1 MSEPGWFSRD
11 PTDGG
16 ACEHG
21 AGARPGRVERI
32 GWGRRWIGSGRRQ
45 THPLSLPI
53 ARRSAVAR
61 RGQLL
66 LIGVAVALS
75 VAFSVASFEFAALLS
90 QALGTATSSSVTSI
104 EDVPSGAVVLTARTS
119 AATTSTALD
128 DELIGRVRAI
138 DGVLLATGTFDQPVS
153 FELRPREQP
162 DRPAALRGVVF
173 SAAFE
178 TPWTLVSGRAPIGP
192 DEVAVDVGGAVV
204 GQVAEGQFADLELP
218 TGRRRVHIVGIASLG
233 GSAEAVGDATPALSD
248 AHVLFDPRSIGPLL
262 GAVGRVDR
270 ITVLPGPG
278 VDRDELA
285 GRIGTIVG
293 RGVRVTATSDPN
305 AVAQQTVATL
315 DDGVQQGTQAFALL
329 TVVVAI
335 IVVANVFAVIL
346 APRTRELALL
356 RLVGASRR
364 QLVRWLLGE
373 ALIVGMVASVVGF
386 GLGVPIGAFAAGLV
400 QTGSAP
406 VGAMV
411 TGEMLVVAPV
421 VGMGV
426 TLIGALLPARR
437 ASSVAPIDALTDR
450 GDGRPSV
457 NRTVIRVLGG
467 GIGLIG
473 GGLARFVLGPARAV
487 AAMASSNVRRRPAA
501 TAAAASTLLVG
512 LVLVGAVSVAG
523 ASVRA
528 GLASQF
534 ETESRADAYVERRGV
549 VRVDRD
555 SLVARINE
563 ARLPIA
569 GAAEVVSV
577 DGFLVAPKASDNR
590 VVAGTLAS
598 IDPVIDLDVRSGAI
612 AGPGS
617 AMLSVEV
624 ASSLGVGPGDDVTLR
639 STSGAERQLTVSGT
653 YANTAFYGPAIVDIS
668 DAQAI
673 GADGTFERL
682 AVRFGDDRFD
692 RRATRQLNRVATR
705 FPRVNVSS
713 PEEFAALNTSV
724 ADTVL
729 RIIAVLLGCAIAI
742 GAVGLAATLSLG
754 VLERST
760 ELSRLRAIGA
770 SKVQVQSL
778 VTLEAVLVCLGAAVW
793 GLGIGAL
800 IGWFGLRLAPPDL
813 IAEQVVPWRLLIGVG
828 VGSIALGAAVSLL
841 PARRAANLPPI
852 RAATQ

>member
-1 MSEPGWFSRD
+1 M
-11 PTDGG
+11 
-16 ACEHG
+16 
-21 AGARPGRVERI
+21 
-32 GWGRRWIGSGRRQ
+32 
-45 THPLSLPI
+45 SLPI

-75 VAFSVASFEFAALLS
+75 VALSVASFEFAALVG
-90 QALGTATSSSVTSI
+90 QALGTTTTSSTTSI
-104 EDVPSGAVVLTARTS
+104 EDAPSGAVVLTARTS
-119 AATTSTALD
+119 AVTTSTALD
-128 DELIGRVRAI
+128 EDLIGRVRAI

-153 FELRPREQP
+153 FRLREREQP

-178 TPWTLVSGRAPIGP
+178 APWTLVSGRAPVGP
-192 DEVAVDVGGAVV
+192 GEVVVDVGGAVV
-204 GQVAEGQFADLELP
+204 GQVAEGRFAELELP
-218 TGRRRVHIVGIASLG
+218 TGRRGVRIVGIASLG
-233 GSAEAVGDATPALSD
+233 GGAGALGDATPALGD
-248 AHVLFDPRSIGPLL
+248 AHVLFDPGSIGPLL

-285 GRIGTIVG
+285 DRIGPIVG
-293 RGVRVTATSDPN
+293 RGIRVTATSDPN

-315 DDGVQQGTQAFALL
+315 DDGVQQGTRSFALL

-335 IVVANVFAVIL
+335 IVVANVFAVVL
-346 APRTRELALL
+346 APRTRELAQL
-356 RLVGASRR
+356 RLVGASRG

-373 ALIVGMVASVVGF
+373 ALIVGILASVVGF
-386 GLGVPIGAFAAGLV
+386 ALGIPIGAFAAGLL
-400 QTGSAP
+400 QTGSAD
-406 VGAMV
+406 VGATV
-411 TGEMLVVAPV
+411 TVQMLVVAPV
-421 VGMGV
+421 VGIGV
-426 TLIGALLPARR
+426 TLVGALLPARR
-437 ASSVAPIDALTDR
+437 ASRVPPIDALIDR

-473 GGLARFVLGPARAV
+473 SGLTRLAPGAARAV
-487 AAMASSNVRRRPAA
+487 PAMASSNVRRRPAA

-534 ETESRADAYVERRGV
+534 ETESRADAYIERRGV

-555 SLVARINE
+555 SLIARVRE
-563 ARLPIA
+563 SGLPVA

-577 DGFLVAPKASDNR
+577 DGSLVAGRASDNR
-590 VVAGTLAS
+590 LVAGTLAS
-598 IDPVIDLDVRSGAI
+598 IDSVIDLDVQTGAI

-617 AMLSVEV
+617 ALLSAEV
-624 ASSLGVGPGDDVTLR
+624 ASSLGVGPGDAVTLR
-639 STSGAERQLTVSGT
+639 STSGSERELTVSGT
-653 YANTAFYGPAIVDIS
+653 YANTAFYGPAIVDIT
-668 DAQAI
+668 DAQAV
-673 GADGTFERL
+673 GADGTFERM
-682 AVRFGDDRFD
+682 AVRFTDETFD
-692 RRATRQLNRVATR
+692 RGATRYLERVATQ

-713 PEEFAALNTSV
+713 PEQFAELNTSV
-724 ADTVL
+724 ADAVL
-729 RIIAVLLGCAIAI
+729 RIVAVLLGCAVAI

-760 ELSRLRAIGA
+760 ELSRLRAMGA
-770 SKVQVQSL
+770 SKAQVQSL
-778 VTLEAVLVCLGAAVW
+778 VTLEAMLVCLGAAVW

-800 IGWFGLRLAPPDL
+800 LGWFGLRLAPPDL
-813 IAEQVVPWRLLIGVG
+813 IAEQVVPWWLLIGVG

>member
-1 MSEPGWFSRD
+1 M
-11 PTDGG
+11 
-16 ACEHG
+16 
-21 AGARPGRVERI
+21 
-32 GWGRRWIGSGRRQ
+32 
-45 THPLSLPI
+45 
-53 ARRSAVAR
+53 
-61 RGQLL
+61 

-75 VAFSVASFEFAALLS
+75 VAFSVASFEFAALIG
-90 QALGTATSSSVTSI
+90 QALGTNTTSSTTSI
-104 EDVPSGAVVLTARTS
+104 EDAPSGAVVLTARTS

-128 DELIGRVRAI
+128 QDLIGRVRAI

-178 TPWTLVSGRAPIGP
+178 TPWTLASGRAPVGP
-192 DEVAVDVGGAVV
+192 DEVVVDVGGAVV

-218 TGRRRVHIVGIASLG
+218 TGRRSVHIVGIASLG
-233 GSAEAVGDATPALSD
+233 GGAEAVGDATPALSE
-248 AHVLFDPRSIGPLL
+248 AHVLFDPRSIGSLL

-285 GRIGTIVG
+285 GRIGPIVG
-293 RGVRVTATSDPN
+293 RGIRVTATSDPN

-315 DDGVQQGTQAFALL
+315 DDGVQQGTRAFALL

-335 IVVANVFAVIL
+335 IVVANVFSVVL

-356 RLVGASRR
+356 RLVGASRS

-373 ALIVGMVASVVGF
+373 ALIVGVVASVVGF
-386 GLGVPIGAFAAGLV
+386 ALGIPIGAFAAGLV
-400 QTGSAP
+400 QTGSAA
-406 VGAMV
+406 VGTTV
-411 TGEMLVVAPV
+411 TVQMLVVAPV
-421 VGMGV
+421 VGLGV
-426 TLIGALLPARR
+426 SLVGALLPARR
-437 ASSVAPIDALTDR
+437 ASRVPPIDALTDR

-467 GIGLIG
+467 GIALIG
-473 GGLARFVLGPARAV
+473 SGLTRLARGAARAV
-487 AAMASSNVRRRPAA
+487 PVMASSNVRRRPAA
-501 TAAAASTLLVG
+501 TAAAASTLMVG

-528 GLASQF
+528 GLSSQF
-534 ETESRADAYVERRGV
+534 GTESRADAYVERRGV

-555 SLVARINE
+555 SLIARVRE
-563 ARLPIA
+563 SGLPVA

-577 DGFLVAPKASDNR
+577 DGSLVAAKASDNR
-590 VVAGTLAS
+590 LVAGTLTS
-598 IDPVIDLDVRSGAI
+598 IDSVIDLDVQTGAI

-617 AMLSVEV
+617 AMLSVDV
-624 ASSLGVGPGDDVTLR
+624 ASSLGVGPGDAVTLR
-639 STSGAERQLTVSGT
+639 SISGSERDLTVSGT
-653 YANTAFYGPAIVDIS
+653 YANTAFYGPAIVDVT

-673 GADGTFERL
+673 GADGTFERM
-682 AVRFGDDRFD
+682 AVRYTDETFD
-692 RRATRQLNRVATR
+692 RRANHQLERVATQ
-705 FPRVNVSS
+705 FPRVNISS
-713 PEEFAALNTSV
+713 PEQFAELNTSV

-729 RIIAVLLGCAIAI
+729 RIVAVLLGGAVAI

-760 ELSRLRAIGA
+760 ELSRLRAMGA
-770 SKVQVQSL
+770 SKAQVQAL
-778 VTLEAVLVCLGAAVW
+778 VTLEAMLVCLGAAVW

-800 IGWFGLRLAPPDL
+800 LGWFGLRLAPPDL
-813 IAEQVVPWRLLIGVG
+813 VAQRVVPWWLLIGVG
-828 VGSIALGAAVSLL
+828 VGSVALGAAVSLL
-841 PARRAANLPPI
+841 PARRAANLAPI

>member
-1 MSEPGWFSRD
+1 
-11 PTDGG
+11 
-16 ACEHG
+16 
-21 AGARPGRVERI
+21 
-32 GWGRRWIGSGRRQ
+32 
-45 THPLSLPI
+45 LSLPI

-75 VAFSVASFEFAALLS
+75 VALSVASFEFAALVG
-90 QALGTATSSSVTSI
+90 QALGTTTTSSTTSI
-104 EDVPSGAVVLTARTS
+104 EDAPSGAVVLTARTS
-119 AATTSTALD
+119 AVTTSTALD
-128 DELIGRVRAI
+128 EDLISRVRAI

-153 FELRPREQP
+153 FRLRAREQP

-178 TPWTLVSGRAPIGP
+178 APWTLVSGRAPVGP
-192 DEVAVDVGGAVV
+192 DEVVVDVGGAVV
-204 GQVAEGQFADLELP
+204 GQVAEGGFADLELP
-218 TGRRRVHIVGIASLG
+218 TGRRGVRIVGVVSLG
-233 GSAEAVGDATPALSD
+233 GAGGAVGDATPALSD
-248 AHVLFDPRSIGPLL
+248 AHVLFDPGSIGPLL
-262 GAVGRVDR
+262 GAEGRVDR

-285 GRIGTIVG
+285 DRIGPIVG
-293 RGVRVTATSDPN
+293 RGIRVTATSDPN
-305 AVAQQTVATL
+305 AVTQQAVATL
-315 DDGVQQGTQAFALL
+315 DDGVQRGTRAFALL

-335 IVVANVFAVIL
+335 IVVANVFAVVL

-364 QLVRWLLGE
+364 QLLRWLLGE
-373 ALIVGMVASVVGF
+373 ALIVGILATVVGF
-386 GLGVPIGAFAAGLV
+386 VLGIPIGAFAAGLV
-400 QTGSAP
+400 QTGSAE
-406 VGAMV
+406 VGATV
-411 TGEMLVVAPV
+411 TVQMLVVAPV
-421 VGMGV
+421 VGLGV
-426 TLIGALLPARR
+426 TLVGALLPARR
-437 ASSVAPIDALTDR
+437 ASRVPPIDALTDR

-457 NRTVIRVLGG
+457 NQTVIRALAG
-467 GIGLIG
+467 GISVIGSGLTR
-473 GGLARFVLGPARAV
+473 LAPGAARAV
-487 AAMASSNVRRRPAA
+487 PAMASSNVRRRPAA

-549 VRVDRD
+549 VRVDRG
-555 SLVARINE
+555 SLIARVGE
-563 ARLPIA
+563 SGLPVA

-577 DGFLVAPKASDNR
+577 DGFLVAGKASDNR
-590 VVAGTLAS
+590 LVAGTLAS
-598 IDPVIDLDVRSGAI
+598 IDSVIDLDVQTGAI

-617 AMLSVEV
+617 ALLSAEV
-624 ASSLGVGPGDDVTLR
+624 ASSLGVGPGDAVTLR
-639 STSGAERQLTVSGT
+639 STSGSERELTVSGT
-653 YANTAFYGPAIVDIS
+653 YANTAFYGPAIVDIT

-673 GADGTFERL
+673 GADGTFERM
-682 AVRFGDDRFD
+682 AVRFTDETFD
-692 RRATRQLNRVATR
+692 PGATRQLEGVATQ

-713 PEEFAALNTSV
+713 PEQFAELNTSV

-729 RIIAVLLGCAIAI
+729 RIVAVLLGCAVAI

-760 ELSRLRAIGA
+760 ELSRLRAMGA
-770 SKVQVQSL
+770 SKAQVQSL
-778 VTLEAVLVCLGAAVW
+778 VTLEAMLVCLGAAVW

-800 IGWFGLRLAPPDL
+800 LGWFGLRLAPPDL
-813 IAEQVVPWRLLIGVG
+813 IAEQVVPWWLLIGVG